1 MYLRISNL
9 ILYYINHVQVN
20 DFTVILSTCVH
31 FVCINNWDYVRV
43 CVCVLYSTGGIA
55 IYTVEA
61 RKRARVFQNNSV
73 ISNPDKVK
81 SGFFKVSISCVGDNS
96 SAVIQWR
103 GPNGSAISANFFGP
117 TYQKDGQLLVS
128 RFDRQYSNGNYKCRI
143 GDEEAVIGLYF
154 TSGSLV
160 GE

>member
-31 FVCINNWDYVRV
+31 IVCINNWDYVL
-43 CVCVLYSTGGIA
+43 VCVLYSTGGIA

-61 RKRARVFQNNSV
+61 RKRVRVFQSHSV

-81 SGFFKVSISCVGDNS
+81 SGFFKVSISCVGNDS

-103 GPNGSAISANFFGP
+103 GPDGSPISDNFHDP
-117 TYQKDGQLLVS
+117 TYQRDGQLLVS
-128 RFDRQYSNGNYKCRI
+128 RFDRQYSNGNYKCKI